1 MTREKIRLYKIL
13 PVRDGKKEW
22 GQIQRGLLAS
32 LEMPQ
37 VEITEVDLP
46 EAPIKEINS
55 AYHVG
60 LVAMLQVEEAIKAEK
75 TGYDAVVMGCLDEP
89 GVSEAKEALNIPV
102 VGEAEASMHYAS
114 LVGRRFSFIGG
125 SPESKGILE
134 DLARKYGFQEKLA
147 SVRKIAASPLD
158 FASKKSG
165 LSEEMLVLAQQA
177 IEQDGADALI
187 GYGDIECIQYLRD
200 QLCVPVI
207 SPVQASVMMAESLVR
222 LDLAQSKRAYPTP
235 SNLNDI
241 KNIRARY
248 EQSIST

>member
-1 MTREKIRLYKIL
+1 M
-13 PVRDGKKEW
+13 
-22 GQIQRGLLAS
+22 LL
-32 LEMPQ
+32 
-37 VEITEVDLP
+37 
-46 EAPIKEINS
+46 
-55 AYHVG
+55 
-60 LVAMLQVEEAIKAEK
+60 
-75 TGYDAVVMGCLDEP
+75 
-89 GVSEAKEALNIPV
+89 
-102 VGEAEASMHYAS
+102 AS

-134 DLARKYGFQEKLA
+134 DLARKYGFQEKLT

-158 FASKKSG
+158 FASNKSG
-165 LSEEMLVLAQQA
+165 LSKEMLILAQQA